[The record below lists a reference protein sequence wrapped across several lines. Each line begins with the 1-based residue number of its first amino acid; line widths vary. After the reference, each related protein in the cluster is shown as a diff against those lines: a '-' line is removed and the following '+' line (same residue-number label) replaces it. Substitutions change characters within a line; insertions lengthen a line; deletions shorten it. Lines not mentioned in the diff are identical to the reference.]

1 MADQLSSS
9 KTLRIIA
16 GVTLLAAV
24 ALLVFPTP
32 EGFDGRAMRGA
43 ALTVFAI
50 GLYATRIIPEFLT
63 AFAYFLAAMLFAVA
77 PASVVFSG
85 FQSTAFW
92 LVFSGL
98 IIGVGVRRSGLADHL
113 TRGIIGR
120 FTKSYA
126 TLVTGVV
133 VLAVTMAFLLPSTMS
148 RVVIMAPIIAA
159 LADRVGFGEGSNG
172 RAGLIL
178 TMALGT
184 WMPAAGILPSHVPN
198 LVMVGAAETLYDVSF
213 TYGTYFFLHFPVLGV
228 LKSACIVLLVLVMFP
243 DKLQSMTEETAPTP
257 LSPEARKMVIILV
270 VTLTLWIT
278 DFLHGIS
285 PAWVSLGAGLICL
298 LPGVGLIPASSF
310 NKDMNFATVF
320 YVAGIISIGPML
332 VDTGIGEVL
341 GRYILGVLPI
351 EPGADFG
358 NFLSLTGLSI
368 ITGIAATTPTV
379 PAVITPLAADMAAA
393 ADMPLFTVLM
403 TQVVGYSTIVFPYQV
418 PPVIIACQ
426 LGGVSVK
433 AAARLALAIAAI
445 TILVLV
451 PVNYL
456 WWDLLGYFG

>member
-9 KTLRIIA
+9 KTPRIIA
-16 GVTLLAAV
+16 GVALLAAG
-24 ALLVFPTP
+24 ALLVFPAP
-32 EGFDGRAMRGA
+32 EGIDGRAMRGA
-43 ALTVFAI
+43 ARTIFAI

-98 IIGVGVRRSGLADHL
+98 IIGVGVRRSGLADYL
-113 TRGIIGR
+113 ARGITDR
-120 FTKSYA
+120 FTRSYA

-148 RVVIMAPIIAA
+148 RVVIMTPIVSA

-172 RAGLIL
+172 RVGLIL
-178 TMALGT
+178 AMA
-184 WMPAAGILPSHVPN
+184 AAGILPSHVPN

-243 DKLQSMTEETAPTP
+243 DKLRSVTEETTRAP
-257 LSPEARKMVIILV
+257 LSPEARRMVIILM
-270 VTLTLWIT
+270 VTLALWIT

-285 PAWVSLGAGLICL
+285 PAWVSLGTGIFCL
-298 LPGVGLIPASSF
+298 LPGVGLIPPSSF

-332 VDTGIGEVL
+332 VDTGMGEVL

-358 NFLSLTGLSI
+358 NYLSLTGLSI

-426 LGGVSVK
+426 LGGVSIK

-445 TILVLV
+445 TIFVLV
-451 PVNYL
+451 PLNYL

>member
-1 MADQLSSS
+1 MADPSSS
-9 KTLRIIA
+9 SQAPRVIA
-16 GVTLLAAV
+16 AATLLAAL
-24 ALLVFPTP
+24 ALLVLPTP
-32 EGFDGRAMRGA
+32 EGIDGRAMRGA
-43 ALTVFAI
+43 ALVIFAI

-63 AFAYFLAAMLFAVA
+63 AFAYFLVAMLFAVA

-98 IIGVGVRRSGLADHL
+98 IIGVGVRRTGLADHL
-113 TRGIIGR
+113 ARSITGR
-120 FTKSYA
+120 FTNSYA

-133 VLAVTMAFLLPSTMS
+133 LLAVAMAFLMPSAMS

-159 LADRVGFGEGSNG
+159 LADRFGFGEGTNG

-178 TMALGT
+178 AMTLAT
-184 WMPAAGILPSHVPN
+184 FMPSAGILPSLVPN
-198 LVMVGAAETLYDVSF
+198 LVMIGAAETLYDLSF
-213 TYGTYFFLHFPVLGV
+213 TYGTYLFLHFPVLGA
-228 LKSACIVLLVLVMFP
+228 LKAALIVALVLVMFP
-243 DKLQSMTEETAPTP
+243 DKLRPKEEEPVREP
-257 LSPEARKMVIILV
+257 LSPEARKMVVILV
-270 VTLTLWIT
+270 VTLALWIT
-278 DFLHGIS
+278 DFVHGIS
-285 PAWVSLGAGLICL
+285 PAWVSLGAGLFCL
-298 LPGVGLIPASSF
+298 LPGVGLIPRSSF
-310 NKDMNFATVF
+310 DKGMNFATVF

-351 EPGADFG
+351 EPGADFR

-368 ITGIAATTPTV
+368 ITGAAATTPAV

-393 ADMPLFTVLM
+393 ADMPLFSVLM
-403 TQVVGYSTIVFPYQV
+403 TQVVGYSTIIFPYQV
-418 PPVIIACQ
+418 PPLIVACQ

-433 AAARLALAIAAI
+433 AATRLVLALAAVTMI
-445 TILVLV
+445 VLV

-456 WWDLLGYFG
+456 WWDLLGYFD

>member
-1 MADQLSSS
+1 MADQPSSS
-9 KTLRIIA
+9 QAPRIIA
-16 GVTLLAAV
+16 GVTLATAL
-24 ALLVFPTP
+24 ALLVLPTP
-32 EGFDGRAMRGA
+32 QGIDGRAMHGA
-43 ALTVFAI
+43 ALTLFAI

-63 AFAYFLAAMLFAVA
+63 AFAYFLVAMLFAVA

-92 LVFSGL
+92 LIFSGL
-98 IIGVGVRRSGLADHL
+98 IIGVGVRRTGLADHL
-113 TRGIIGR
+113 ARSITGR

-133 VLAVTMAFLLPSTMS
+133 VLAVAMAFLMPSTMS
-148 RVVIMAPIIAA
+148 RVVIMAPIVAA
-159 LADRVGFGEGSNG
+159 LADRFGFGEGSNG

-178 TMALGT
+178 AMAFGT

-198 LVMVGAAETLYDVSF
+198 MVMVGAAETLYDVSF

-228 LKSACIVLLVLVMFP
+228 LKAALIVGLVLVMFP
-243 DKLQSMTEETAPTP
+243 DKLRPMAEEPAMAP
-257 LSPEARKMVIILV
+257 LRPEAKRMVIILA
-270 VTLTLWIT
+270 VTLALWIT
-278 DFLHGIS
+278 DFVHGIS
-285 PAWVSLGAGLICL
+285 PAWVSLGAGLFCL
-298 LPGVGLIPASSF
+298 LPGVGLIPLSSF
-310 NKDMNFATVF
+310 DREMNFSTVF

-351 EPGADFG
+351 EPGAAFG
-358 NFLSLTGLSI
+358 NFLSLSALSI
-368 ITGIAATTPTV
+368 ITGVAATTPAV

-393 ADMPLFTVLM
+393 ADLPLFTVLM
-403 TQVVGYSTIVFPYQV
+403 TQVVGYSTVIFPYQV

-426 LGGVSVK
+426 LSGVSVK
-433 AAARLALAIAAI
+433 AAARLALAIAAVTVI
-445 TILVLV
+445 VLV